1 VEPDRNEERWLAL
14 AQAVSNG
21 ERVDWDHLERR
32 SGDDEENSVVRALHA
47 VEEIARVHKTSVPTM
62 SAAEEGTDRGQS
74 DPRRWRQLHIVEC
87 VGQGTFGAVYRA
99 REEGLDRE
107 VALKL
112 LWARAG
118 DTLIHPSTVL
128 KEARMLA
135 RVRHPNVVTV
145 HGAESAEGRVGLWME
160 FIQGRTL
167 EDLLAA
173 QGPFGAREATA
184 IGIDLCHALAA
195 VHGAGLLHRDLKCR
209 NVMREEGG
217 RIVLM
222 DFGASAEVA
231 ITQPGLHNDL
241 TGTPA
246 YLAPE
251 LFEGGGPSETSDVY
265 SLGVLLFHLVSA
277 TYPVAGATKD
287 DIRRAHQKRE
297 RLRLRDA
304 RPNLPDAFVRVV
316 ERALAHDPG
325 DRYQTAG
332 AFADDLAAFLGR
344 PQPDEEKRSSGGT
357 WRDHRGVLAAAVIL
371 IVAATTAGLWW
382 GLTSEPGGRD
392 AGDAFAPGTV
402 RAGADAVLPD
412 PGSYEIAARFHA
424 MRGERAEPLR
434 FGDRLVPGD
443 QLFMTVQTSKPT
455 YLYVVNQD
463 EQGES
468 YLLFPLPEL
477 SAPNPLAAATTH
489 RLPGTPKGVPIFW
502 RVSSA
507 GGREHLFVF
516 ASPKRLHEFEQIL
529 ATLPRPRLDRPVVEL
544 TPQAI
549 GKLRGIGG
557 LAKGGERPTPTA
569 TIGFPLA
576 TPLPEH
582 AELAQ
587 GYWAREL
594 ILENPKR

>member
-1 VEPDRNEERWLAL
+1 VEPDRNEEHWLAL

-21 ERVDWDHLERR
+21 ERVDWDHLERQ

-47 VEEIARVHKTSVPTM
+47 VEEIARVHKTSMPTT
-62 SAAEEGTDRGQS
+62 SAADAATDRGRS
-74 DPRRWRQLHIVEC
+74 DPRRWRHLEIVEC

-112 LWARAG
+112 IWARAG

-251 LFEGGGPSETSDVY
+251 MFEGGGPSEASDVY
-265 SLGVLLFHLVSA
+265 SLGVLMFHLVSG

-287 DIRRAHQKRE
+287 DIRHAHQKRE

-304 RPNLPDAFVRVV
+304 RPNLPDGFVRVV
-316 ERALAHDPG
+316 ERALAQDPA

-332 AFADDLAAFLGR
+332 GFADDLAVSLGF
-344 PQPDEEKRSSGGT
+344 ESKKEKGSEDGT
-357 WRDHRGVLAAAVIL
+357 WRKRRGLLAAAATL
-371 IVAATTAGLWW
+371 LVAATTAAVWW
-382 GLTSEPGGRD
+382 GLTSGSTDDRGETL
-392 AGDAFAPGTV
+392 APGPV
-402 RAGADAVLPD
+402 KAAADAVLPD
-412 PGSYEIAARFHA
+412 PGSYEIVARFHA
-424 MRGERAEPLR
+424 MRAGGPKPLR

-443 QLFMTVQTSKPT
+443 RLFMTVQTSKPT

-477 SAPNPLAAATTH
+477 SAPNPLPAATTH
-489 RLPGTPKGVPIFW
+489 RLPGTQTGDPIFW
-502 RVSSA
+502 QVSSA

-544 TPQAI
+544 PPQAI

-557 LAKGGERPTPTA
+557 LAKGGDRPTPTA

-594 ILENPKR
+594 VLENPRR